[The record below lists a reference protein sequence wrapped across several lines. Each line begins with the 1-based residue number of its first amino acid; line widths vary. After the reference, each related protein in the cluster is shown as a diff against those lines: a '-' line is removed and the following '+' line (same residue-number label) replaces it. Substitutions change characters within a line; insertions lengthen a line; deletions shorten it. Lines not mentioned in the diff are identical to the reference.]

1 MKYLC
6 FTHVDADT
14 KIPCTVEP
22 MRTGPSFPVVKG
34 LEVLW
39 WDESAWPTYEPK
51 FYGTCDDDADVTIAG
66 VLDVLAEE
74 EYQALQA
81 AEMDAR
87 WQMIQERLPEMVM
100 FGLDGLAAAHGY
112 EGIDAVIALADCG
125 DPEKEADA
133 DHALTLKQNALA
145 ALEQFVAE
153 VEAGTR
159 PRPAGPHEVV
169 PLLPELVW
177 RDAVAA

>member
-1 MKYLC
+1 MQHIC

-22 MRTGPSFPVVKG
+22 MRTGPSFPDVKG

-66 VLDVLAEE
+66 VLQVLSAEE
-74 EYQALQA
+74 FEQLRL

-87 WQMIQERLPEMVM
+87 WELLKSRLQEMVM
-100 FGLDGLAAAHGY
+100 GGLDGMAAAHGY
-112 EGIDAVIALADCG
+112 EGIDAVIAEIESG

-133 DHALTLKQNALA
+133 LYCAQLKQNALDVVD
-145 ALEQFVAE
+145 QFIHD
-153 VEAGTR
+153 VETGVK
-159 PRPAGPHEVV
+159 PRPDGPQEVIE
-169 PLLPELVW
+169 LLPELKW
-177 RDAVAA
+177 RGEA